1 MTVPEDETW
10 LDGDAGR
17 LVRPYAV
24 SNGRTTASR
33 QLDLLSMVVA
43 TGIATSAG
51 LEPDHVQILGL
62 CLRPASVAEIAARV
76 RLPAA
81 VTKVLVSDLVDCGA
95 VRAAGP
101 RSVTDGGAAGA
112 TSTTS
117 TTSTRVLLE
126 RLLDGLQRRL

>member
-24 SNGRTTASR
+24 SNGRTIASR
-33 QLDLLSMVVA
+33 PLDLLSMVVA
-43 TGIATSAG
+43 TGITTSAG
-51 LEPDHVQILGL
+51 LEPDHLQILGL

-81 VTKVLVSDLVDCGA
+81 VTKVLLSDLVDCGA
-95 VRAAGP
+95 VRTAGP
-101 RSVTDGGAAGA
+101 RPMADVAAAGA
-112 TSTTS
+112 TSATS

>member
-1 MTVPEDETW
+1 MIGPPGMTVPGDEGW

-24 SNGRTTASR
+24 TNGRTTASLK
-33 QLDLLSMVVA
+33 LDLLSMVVA
-43 TGIATSAG
+43 TGYGSHG
-51 LEPDHVQILGL
+51 SLEPDHMQVLGL
-62 CLRPASVAEIAARV
+62 CLRPASVAEIAARL

-81 VTKVLVSDLVDCGA
+81 VTKVLLSDLVDCGA

-101 RSVTDGGAAGA
+101 QAGTDAAN
-112 TSTTS
+112 
-117 TTSTRVLLE
+117 RVLLE